1 MRNKEIKQACIYS
14 IVILFGNPKASCT
27 SLQAGHTGV
36 ASNAIL
42 RITDYKTIHTFPSL
56 YVNNVSTI
64 TTLEVRILLSKSKAQ
79 EVIQKIVIKIKR
91 FTLFFHYC
99 DGPVK

>member
-1 MRNKEIKQACIYS
+1 MHFA
-14 IVILFGNPKASCT
+14 T
-27 SLQAGHTGV
+27 SGHTGV

-42 RITDYKTIHTFPSL
+42 RITDYKTIHTLPSL